1 MSELQRIINAAGTD
15 KASRANA
22 EKNIPLIIEAAQR
35 YGITDRAQ
43 LAYILATA
51 EHESG
56 LRPITEIWGPTE
68 DQRGYE
74 GRKDLGNNQP
84 GDGFTFRG
92 RGYVQ
97 ITGRDRYDAWSKAL
111 GVDLVNNPDLA
122 LDPKNAVR
130 ILVQGM
136 KDGGFRPV
144 APGAVEGGYRLGQFI
159 HEGGKVDFY
168 GARNIINFP
177 VRSQASDVEMRANR
191 YYDVLRTVD
200 LGKLYSEVSP
210 DTKLSP
216 PNTTPNIPTQPP
228 QSASEAF
235 RLAVNNHIKNAT
247 DLKPET
253 VKAALLAGRQAALA
267 IDPNIT
273 QEQLLAWG
281 EDFMKALPQISDQ
294 LRRPLDTTTVTPAPI
309 QQQR

>member
-1 MSELQRIINAAGTD
+1 
-15 KASRANA
+15 
-22 EKNIPLIIEAAQR
+22 
-35 YGITDRAQ
+35 
-43 LAYILATA
+43 
-51 EHESG
+51 
-56 LRPITEIWGPTE
+56 
-68 DQRGYE
+68 
-74 GRKDLGNNQP
+74 
-84 GDGFTFRG
+84 
-92 RGYVQ
+92 
-97 ITGRDRYDAWSKAL
+97 
-111 GVDLVNNPDLA
+111 
-122 LDPKNAVR
+122 
-130 ILVQGM
+130 
-136 KDGGFRPV
+136 
-144 APGAVEGGYRLGQFI
+144 
-159 HEGGKVDFY
+159 
-168 GARNIINFP
+168 
-177 VRSQASDVEMRANR
+177 
-191 YYDVLRTVD
+191 VLRTVD
-200 LGKLYSEVSP
+200 LSKLYSEVSQ